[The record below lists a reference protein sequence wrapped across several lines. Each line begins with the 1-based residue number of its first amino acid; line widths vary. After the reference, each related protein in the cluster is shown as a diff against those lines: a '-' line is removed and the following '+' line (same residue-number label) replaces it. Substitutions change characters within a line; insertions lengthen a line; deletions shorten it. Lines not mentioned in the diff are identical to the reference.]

1 MVIEYVHGHC
11 ATQNTVLYVNTHVCY
26 GQLQLFT
33 LHFVLSSGVLLCQ
46 VGGGGGL
53 QGFLSGPLFLF
64 GGGVQNHRRRRWVL
78 YEFSIGLNRSS

>member
-33 LHFVLSSGVLLCQ
+33 LHFVLSSGALLCQ
-46 VGGGGGL
+46 VGGGGYKVPFQVPCSFLEGVYKITVVVA
-53 QGFLSGPLFLF
+53 GFYMNFQL
-64 GGGVQNHRRRRWVL
+64 V
-78 YEFSIGLNRSS
+78 